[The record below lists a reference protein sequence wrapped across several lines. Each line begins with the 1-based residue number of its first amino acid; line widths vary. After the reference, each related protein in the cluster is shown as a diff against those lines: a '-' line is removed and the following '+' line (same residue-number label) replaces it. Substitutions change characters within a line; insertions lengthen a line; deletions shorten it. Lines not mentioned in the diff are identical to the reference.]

1 MELGVRLLL
10 GGCRILSG
18 QKTGGKKMLERQSKN
33 LRYSLSVILSGTVF
47 ILAML
52 VHVSSAQA
60 QGTDLVTAIETVAKQ
75 AVPAVV
81 HIEVTE
87 RREVANPLK
96 PFENDPF
103 FKYFFGN
110 PKMPGKFQRELL
122 ALGTGMI
129 LDDSGHILTNYHVV
143 GGATNIQV
151 LLADGRQFTGKSV
164 KIIGTDAKTDL
175 ALIQIVEKGPFP
187 HLSLGDSDKMEVG
200 QWVVA
205 IGHPRGLDQTV
216 TQGIISAKHRT
227 GISDP
232 SGYQDY
238 LQTDA
243 AINPGNSGGPLLNL
257 KGEVIGINA
266 AILSES
272 GGFEGLGFA
281 IPSNIAAHIT
291 QELIKNGKVVRG
303 WLGVSLQNI
312 NPELAK
318 SFGLSSNKGAL
329 VAEVI
334 KGSPADQAGIK
345 QGDVITAYG
354 DKPVEDPSSLRNSV
368 SLASVGSQAKLTIVR
383 SGSKQDITVKVGSQE
398 EQEKVLAASLK
409 KQFGIAVRPVTPQE
423 ANKYGLD
430 SQQGLAVAEVD
441 SNGPF
446 GKAGF
451 EKDDII
457 LQVENQPVADADS
470 LFVVLNSLKPK
481 QKVTVMAVDHN
492 TGQSGNVL
500 MTLP

>member
-1 MELGVRLLL
+1 MPKRHLRNIPYLIFVILL
-10 GGCRILSG
+10 GAAF
-18 QKTGGKKMLERQSKN
+18 
-33 LRYSLSVILSGTVF
+33 V
-47 ILAML
+47 LATR
-52 VHVSSAQA
+52 VHTPQA
-60 QGTDLVTAIETVAKQ
+60 QSQQTNLVTAIEAVAKQ

-87 RREVANPLK
+87 RQEIANPLL
-96 PFENDPF
+96 PFENEPF

-110 PKMPGKFQRELL
+110 PKMPKKFKREISG
-122 ALGTGMI
+122 LGTGI
-129 LDDSGHILTNYHVV
+129 IIDDSGHILTNYHVV
-143 GGATNIQV
+143 GGATDIKV

-164 KIIGTDAKTDL
+164 KTIGTDQKTDL

-187 HLSLGDSDKMEVG
+187 HLSLGDSNKMEVG

-232 SGYQDY
+232 SSYQDY

-243 AINPGNSGGPLLNL
+243 AINPGNSGGPLMNLN
-257 KGEVIGINA
+257 GEVIGINA

-281 IPSNIAAHIT
+281 IPSNIAVHIA
-291 QELIKNGKVVRG
+291 QELIKNGKVIRG

-312 NPELAK
+312 TPELAK

-334 KGSPADQAGIK
+334 KGSPADHAGMK
-345 QGDVITAYG
+345 QGDVVIAYQG
-354 DKPVEDPSSLRNSV
+354 NPVDDPSSLRNSV
-368 SLASVGSQAKLTIVR
+368 SLAPVGSEVKLIVVR
-383 SGSKQDITVKVGSQE
+383 NGAKQDVTVKVGSLE
-398 EQEKVLAASLK
+398 EQEKAIASSLK
-409 KQFGIAVRPVTPQE
+409 QQFGIEVRPLAPQE
-423 ANKYGLD
+423 ANEYGLE
-430 SQQGLAVAEVD
+430 SQSGLVVTEVD
-441 SNGPF
+441 PKGPF

-451 EKDDII
+451 EKGDVI
-457 LQVENQPVADADS
+457 LQVENNPVDS
-470 LFVVLNSLKPK
+470 PDTLFVLLSTLK
-481 QKVTVMAVDHN
+481 QKHKATVLAVDHKS
-492 TGQSGNVL
+492 GQSGTVQI
-500 MTLP
+500 TLP

>member
-1 MELGVRLLL
+1 MPKRHLRNVVYLIFVIVLGAAFV
-10 GGCRILSG
+10 
-18 QKTGGKKMLERQSKN
+18 
-33 LRYSLSVILSGTVF
+33 
-47 ILAML
+47 LATR
-52 VHVSSAQA
+52 VHTPQA
-60 QGTDLVTAIETVAKQ
+60 QSQQTNLVTAIEAVAKQ

-87 RREVANPLK
+87 RQEIANPLL
-96 PFENDPF
+96 PFENEPF

-110 PKMPGKFQRELL
+110 PKMPKKFKREISG
-122 ALGTGMI
+122 LGTGI
-129 LDDSGHILTNYHVV
+129 IIDDSGHILTNYHVV
-143 GGATNIQV
+143 GGATDIKV
-151 LLADGRQFTGKSV
+151 LLADGRQFTGNSV
-164 KIIGTDAKTDL
+164 KTIGTDMKTDL

-187 HLSLGDSDKMEVG
+187 HLPLGDSNKMEVG

-232 SGYQDY
+232 SSYQDY

-243 AINPGNSGGPLLNL
+243 AINPGNSGGPLMNLN
-257 KGEVIGINA
+257 GEVIGINA

-281 IPSNIAAHIT
+281 IPSNIAVHIT
-291 QELIKNGKVVRG
+291 QELIKNGKVIRG

-312 NPELAK
+312 TPELAK

-334 KGSPADQAGIK
+334 KGSPADHAGMK
-345 QGDVITAYG
+345 QGDVVIAYQG
-354 DKPVEDPSSLRNSV
+354 NPVDDPSSFRNSV
-368 SLASVGSQAKLTIVR
+368 SLAPVGSEVKLTVVR
-383 SGSKQDITVKVGSQE
+383 NGAKQDVTVEVGSME
-398 EQEKVLAASLK
+398 EQEKEVSASLK
-409 KQFGIAVRPVTPQE
+409 REFGIMVSPMTPQE
-423 ANKYGLD
+423 ANAYGLG
-430 SQQGLAVAEVD
+430 SQSAVAITEVD

-451 EKDDII
+451 EKGDLI
-457 LQVENQPVADADS
+457 LQVANQPVGDADS
-470 LFVVLNSLKPK
+470 LLIMLSSLKPK
-481 QKVTVMAVDHN
+481 QRVTIMALDHKS
-492 TGQSGNVL
+492 GQTGNVL